1 MTKDIIEIYLQF
13 GLFNIYNKIMNYF
26 CNMGFDSILN
36 QWWIDVFDEWPLITT
51 TRTFYTTEDDAYIYY
66 DSIINNIL
74 PQ

>member
-1 MTKDIIEIYLQF
+1 
-13 GLFNIYNKIMNYF
+13 MNYF